1 MASVIVLGAVEELD
15 PEHVEIAIAPRD
27 SEALEPTGRR
37 LLVKQRVPNSVYN
50 AKAYLEPNRED
61 ATADL

>member
-1 MASVIVLGAVEELD
+1 MLGAVEELD